1 MSAIFAGVGW
11 TDTAA
16 IGNSTAS
23 GGNAGADNMLTD
35 RRSEFW
41 RTAANE
47 NFAFTNIDL
56 GETRPITTVALMD
69 IFGPTDVDLR
79 VSIRLAETEPELAA
93 GPFFQPLNDVVVPAL
108 SDGTR
113 QAMHSNLMDG
123 TPQRNERWVRVQL
136 AHLGTA
142 TQPLGASRLIVAG
155 PGMQYV
161 PDCGVAVGSDVV
173 TPSSKSDVTETDS
186 GSVFVR
192 HLYTR
197 RIAAP
202 QLRMQKDAS
211 YLDPG
216 GLWDLLAFSG
226 SNRPILFAQE
236 ADLDYTA
243 STANAERVSKQML
256 YGRLPNPDGIR
267 AESGLH
273 RSVTLDLEEWT

>member
-1 MSAIFAGVGW
+1 MNAIFAGVGW
-11 TDTAA
+11 TDTAVV
-16 IGNSTAS
+16 GNSTAS
-23 GGNAGADNMLTD
+23 GTNAEPDQLLTD

-47 NFAFTNIDL
+47 NFAFANIDL
-56 GETRPITTVALMD
+56 GVTRPITTVALFD
-69 IFGPTDVDLR
+69 VFGPTDIDLR
-79 VSIRLAETEPELAA
+79 VSIRLAATEAELTS
-93 GPFFQPLNDVVVPAL
+93 GPFFEPLNDVDAPVLA
-108 SDGTR
+108 DGSR
-113 QAMHSNLMDG
+113 QIMHSNLMDG
-123 TPQRNERWVRVQL
+123 TPQRNERWVRVQI
-136 AHLGTA
+136 AHFGTA

-155 PGMQYV
+155 PGSQYT

-173 TPSSKSDVTETDS
+173 TPTSRSDVTETDS

-197 RIAAP
+197 RIASP

-211 YLDPG
+211 YLDPS
-216 GLWDLLAFSG
+216 GLWDLLAFAG

-243 STANAERVSKQML
+243 SAANAERVSKQML

-267 AESGLH
+267 AESANH
-273 RSVTLDLEEWT
+273 RSITLDMEEWT